1 VTLSENKRDDPA
13 RAARYALGPELLE
26 RLLDHLH
33 TRIDGCLGAGLS
45 ASAPKPHSLY
55 SVGIAAELDALQW
68 EVDDGPLVRATT
80 EQEATVTA
88 QLADEQEWPRLAEA
102 MAARTT
108 VSGPIAALTVAGS
121 WNDEGPIVLSVYLD
135 HQPNSH
141 DLRAVEEI
149 EPVLAMAAALV
160 EFCSEEVVRSDQLL
174 AMVEHRRI
182 IEQAKGMVMAAR
194 GCDGGTAFRL
204 LVTTSQHFNVKL
216 RELSTAT
223 VELVGQA
230 PAESA
235 GADGVKGIES
245 LATPPSAA
253 RDAAQRMWA
262 ALRD

>member
-1 VTLSENKRDDPA
+1 VTVSGNKRDD
-13 RAARYALGPELLE
+13 RTTKYALGPELLE

-33 TRIDGCLGAGLS
+33 TRIDGCLGVGLS
-45 ASAPKPHSLY
+45 ASAPEPHSLY
-55 SVGIAAELDALQW
+55 AVGIARELDALQW
-68 EVDDGPLVRATT
+68 EVNDGPLVLATM
-80 EQEATVTA
+80 EQEATMA
-88 QLADEQEWPRLAEA
+88 AELADEREWPRLAAA
-102 MAARTT
+102 MAASAL
-108 VSGPIAALTVAGS
+108 VSGPVATMIVAGS

-135 HQPNSH
+135 HQPNGN

-160 EFCSEEVVRSDQLL
+160 EFCSEEIVRSDQLL
-174 AMVEHRRI
+174 SMVEHRRI
-182 IEQAKGMVMAAR
+182 IEQAKGMIMAAR

-204 LVTTSQHFNVKL
+204 LVTTSQHFNIKL
-216 RELSTAT
+216 RELATAT

-235 GADGVKGIES
+235 GGDGVKGVDPVE
-245 LATPPSAA
+245 TPHGAA